1 MEAIKM
7 QVRPW
12 PFAAEE
18 LVEAYWYCSTR
29 QMSTGS
35 QLFEVVFSSLE
46 QDRKEIIN
54 LAWGSLPYIRLGRVY
69 QDGYLIDKEARGEER
84 SLWKMNIANGEM
96 VSAAQLPKSL
106 WQLDSNPFMCRQ
118 KLWRCQHHG
127 KNVYIPCTELIRCFF
142 GTTTFMAN
150 LMLSHHSLEKVVEE
164 KAREDETC
172 HYKFNTM
179 IPKAVITDHL
189 AIQIA
194 WILEHDQV
202 HKEWGRLAKLATL
215 AKGRNESWIVPEFEP
230 FSEEIDLECRC
241 VSDQKNIL
249 VLEIGKV
256 ERLEFE
262 FNNFSFFHPSFVRL
276 NNQGENA
283 DEPRRKRKTQTGETQ
298 PDKRYATGD
307 EGMPSFGNG
316 YAAQAA
322 PATFISLPI
331 GFHTVRVK
339 ETKDGKK
346 KRTEQEETI
355 ERKRKVFSTQDSK
368 AGGNLIPL
376 EIVGVEMLDNE
387 NKLGLMEFIDAI
399 KMIAYE
405 NISWKVSLEFQQ
417 MPEHTKLSTLPSGQP
432 RCYAV
437 AKVETSERQVVISEI
452 SRPDK
457 WQIATLIVKD
467 GEFDDDIKGYI
478 SEAGHWKKDGLLK
491 SSRKV
496 TLVRHT
502 SVFADKRLA
511 RVVSKEFG

>member
-1 MEAIKM
+1 M
-7 QVRPW
+7 QIRPW
-12 PFAAEE
+12 PFDAEE

-29 QMSTGS
+29 QMSKGP

-46 QDRKEIIN
+46 RDRKEIIN

-84 SLWKMNIANGEM
+84 SLWKMNIDNGEM
-96 VSAAQLPKSL
+96 VIAAQLPKSL

-118 KLWRCQHHG
+118 KLWKCQHHS

-179 IPKAVITDHL
+179 IPKAVLTDHL

-194 WILEHDQV
+194 WILEHDKV

-215 AKGRNESWIVPEFEP
+215 AKGRMESWIVPEFEP
-230 FSEEIDLECRC
+230 FSDEIDFECRC
-241 VSDQKNIL
+241 VSEEKNIL

-262 FNNFSFFHPSFVRL
+262 FNKFSFFHPSFVRL
-276 NNQGENA
+276 NNRGENV
-283 DEPRRKRKTQTGETQ
+283 DEPRRKRKTQTGETK

-316 YAAQAA
+316 YAAQVA
-322 PATFISLPI
+322 PTTFISLPI
-331 GFHTVRVK
+331 GFHTIRVK
-339 ETKDGKK
+339 ETKDGKR
-346 KRTEQEETI
+346 KRTEQEEETT

-368 AGGNLIPL
+368 AGGSLIPL
-376 EIVGVEMLDNE
+376 EIVGAEMLDNE

-399 KMIAYE
+399 KMIARE
-405 NISWKVSLEFQQ
+405 NMSWKVSLEFHQ
-417 MPEHTKLSTLPSGQP
+417 MPDDTKISSLPSGQP
-432 RCYAV
+432 RYYAV
-437 AKVETSERQVVISEI
+437 AKVETSEKQIVIVEI
-452 SRPDK
+452 SRPDL
-457 WQIATLIVKD
+457 WQIATLLIVGKVSSELNF
-467 GEFDDDIKGYI
+467 GFYI
-478 SEAGHWKKDGLLK
+478 SNVGHWLK
-491 SSRKV
+491 TRLCEWNCEV
-496 TLVRHT
+496 LFLRHLGEMK
-502 SVFADKRLA
+502 FKRLKIICK
-511 RVVSKEFG
+511 SNKK

>member
-1 MEAIKM
+1 M
-7 QVRPW
+7 QIRPW
-12 PFAAEE
+12 PFDAEE

-29 QMSTGS
+29 QMSKGP

-46 QDRKEIIN
+46 RDRKEIIN

-84 SLWKMNIANGEM
+84 SLWKMNISNGEM
-96 VSAAQLPKSL
+96 VSAAQLPKPL

-118 KLWRCQHHG
+118 KLWRCQHNG

-150 LMLSHHSLEKVVEE
+150 LMLSHHSLEKVVGE

-179 IPKAVITDHL
+179 IPKAVLTDQL

-194 WILEHDQV
+194 WILEHDKV

-215 AKGRNESWIVPEFEP
+215 AKGRKESWIVPEFEP
-230 FSEEIDLECRC
+230 FSDEIDFECRC
-241 VSDQKNIL
+241 VSDQRNIL

-262 FNNFSFFHPSFVRL
+262 FNKFTFFHPSFVRL
-276 NNQGENA
+276 NNHGENV
-283 DEPRRKRKTQTGETQ
+283 DEPRRKRKTQSGESQ
-298 PDKRYATGD
+298 LDKRYAAGD

-316 YAAQAA
+316 YVAQAA
-322 PATFISLPI
+322 PLTFISLPI

-339 ETKDGKK
+339 ETKNGKK
-346 KRTEQEETI
+346 KRTEQEEETI

-368 AGGNLIPL
+368 AGGSLIPL

-417 MPEHTKLSTLPSGQP
+417 MPEHTKVSTLPSGQP
-432 RCYAV
+432 RYYAV
-437 AKVETSERQVVISEI
+437 AKIETIEGQFFVVEI

-457 WQIATLIVKD
+457 WQIATLIIQGDLIDLRK
-467 GEFDDDIKGYI
+467 YI
-478 SEAGHWKKDGLLK
+478 NRAGHWKKFGLLENVE
-491 SSRKV
+491 V
-496 TLVRHT
+496 TTLRHVGT
-502 SVFADKRLA
+502 FWNKKIVMKIRN
-511 RVVSKEFG
+511 EGM

>member
-7 QVRPW
+7 QIRPW
-12 PFAAEE
+12 PFDAEE

-29 QMSTGS
+29 QMSKGP

-46 QDRKEIIN
+46 RDRKEIIN

-84 SLWKMNIANGEM
+84 YLWKLNISKGEM
-96 VSAAQLPKSL
+96 ISAAQLPKLL

-118 KLWRCQHHG
+118 KLWKCQHHG
-127 KNVYIPCTELIRCFF
+127 NNIYIPCTELIRCFF

-164 KAREDETC
+164 KTREDETC

-179 IPKAVITDHL
+179 IPKAVLTDHL

-194 WILEHDQV
+194 WILEHDKV

-215 AKGRNESWIVPEFEP
+215 AKGRKESWIVPEFEP
-230 FSEEIDLECRC
+230 FSDEIDFECRC

-262 FNNFSFFHPSFVRL
+262 FNKFSFFHPSFVRL
-276 NNQGENA
+276 NNRGENV
-283 DEPRRKRKTQTGETQ
+283 DEPRRKRKTQTGETK
-298 PDKRYATGD
+298 PDKYATGD

-316 YAAQAA
+316 YAAQVA
-322 PATFISLPI
+322 PTTFISLPI
-331 GFHTVRVK
+331 GFHTIRVK

-346 KRTEQEETI
+346 KRTEQEEETT

-368 AGGNLIPL
+368 AGGSLIPL
-376 EIVGVEMLDNE
+376 EIVGAEMLDNE

-399 KMIAYE
+399 KMIARE
-405 NISWKVSLEFQQ
+405 NMSWKVSLEFHQ
-417 MPEHTKLSTLPSGQP
+417 MPDNTKISSLPSGQP
-432 RCYAV
+432 RYYAV
-437 AKVETSERQVVISEI
+437 VKVESSEQQAAIIEI

-457 WQIATLIVKD
+457 WQIATLIDKN
-467 GEFDDDIKGYI
+467 GEIDDDIKDYI
-478 SEAGHWKKDGLLK
+478 SKAGHWKKNFLKQLGLKNIFLK
-491 SSRKV
+491 HAGISNIRSIK
-496 TLVRHT
+496 
-502 SVFADKRLA
+502 KRL
-511 RVVSKEFG
+511 